1 MASGFVAEALKF
13 HGLTADDAI
22 VAPPRRG
29 TVSMYSKGRRHMRAG
44 LITIS
49 FAGWAA
55 LAMAAEPARD
65 VAPTGTLRVTF
76 LGSNP
81 TQGRVDSAGGEVTGM
96 VRELADGLGKKL
108 GVPVKITPL
117 DGVPAVLE
125 SIRTHQADIGFVAA
139 DPSRASEVDF
149 SQTYLL
155 GWASYMVPVASTLHT
170 VKEVDRPGIRVAAT
184 PGDSPGLF
192 LTRNLKNATF
202 LPVRGMD
209 EAVGMLERGE
219 VQGYATNRQRLLQ
232 IVAADA
238 RFRVLDDNYFAV
250 QQAIA
255 VPKGNSAALDAV
267 NRFLDEA
274 KASGLI
280 DAAIRR
286 AGLAGAADPAPPRA
300 R

>member
-1 MASGFVAEALKF
+1 
-13 HGLTADDAI
+13 
-22 VAPPRRG
+22 
-29 TVSMYSKGRRHMRAG
+29 MRAG
-44 LITIS
+44 LLTFF

-55 LAMAAEPARD
+55 LVLAAEPARD

-76 LGSNP
+76 LGGNP
-81 TQGRVDSAGGEVTGM
+81 TQGRVDPVSGEVTGP
-96 VRELADGLGKKL
+96 VRELADELGKKL

-117 DGVPAVLE
+117 NGVPAVLD
-125 SIRTHQADIGFVAA
+125 SVKAHQADIGFVAA
-139 DPSRASEVDF
+139 DPSRAGEVDF

-155 GWASYMVPVASTLHT
+155 GWASYMVPVTSALHS

-184 PGDSPGLF
+184 PSDSPGLF
-192 LTRNLKNATF
+192 LSRNLKNATF
-202 LPVRGMD
+202 LPVKGV
-209 EAVGMLERGE
+209 EQAIGMLERGE

-250 QQAIA
+250 QQAVA
-255 VPKGNSAALDAV
+255 VPKGKAAALDAV
-267 NRFLDEA
+267 NRFLDEE
-274 KASGLI
+274 KESGLI
-280 DAAIRR
+280 DMAIRR